1 MLLVEIADSSV
12 ARMFQKIS
20 ETILGWFCF
29 EEDHFWAR
37 PTSTKVGTELDELVD
52 SDCSIPILITHRFKS
67 ETAQLYCGSY
77 EFRVHCNAMQ
87 CTGKVPFF
95 SKALRIPKNF

>member
-37 PTSTKVGTELDELVD
+37 PTSTKVGTELTKVGTELKFTGYPSINYFTEGGVD
-52 SDCSIPILITHRFKS
+52 VLAH
-67 ETAQLYCGSY
+67 
-77 EFRVHCNAMQ
+77 
-87 CTGKVPFF
+87 
-95 SKALRIPKNF
+95 

>member
-37 PTSTKVGTELDELVD
+37 PTSTKVGTELENDDEQGHSTLDV
-52 SDCSIPILITHRFKS
+52 
-67 ETAQLYCGSY
+67 
-77 EFRVHCNAMQ
+77 
-87 CTGKVPFF
+87 
-95 SKALRIPKNF
+95 

>member
-20 ETILGWFCF
+20 ETILEWFCF

-37 PTSTKVGTELDELVD
+37 PTSTKVGTELVWVVDEFL
-52 SDCSIPILITHRFKS
+52 
-67 ETAQLYCGSY
+67 TAI
-77 EFRVHCNAMQ
+77 CNICHDLQ
-87 CTGKVPFF
+87 D
-95 SKALRIPKNF
+95 